1 MKYIV
6 TLFWAF
12 VVGQVAIY
20 IGGALTE
27 GSYNF
32 KSALILSLVI
42 GVIAIAIGYVVKP
55 SKEAV
60 TSK

>member
-12 VVGQVAIY
+12 VIGQVAIY

-27 GSYNF
+27 GSYHF
-32 KSALILSLVI
+32 TSALILSLVM
-42 GVIAIAIGYVVKP
+42 GVIAIAIGSVVKP